1 MTGPLTESRHQRM
14 RRVRLALLGVLVVPV
29 LAIALPA
36 LSRAPDPPGMDG
48 GMDPQLVLLADI
60 RSDSDVM
67 EAGSVLPMRVIV
79 VDQHGVPVAG
89 AQVDVSA
96 AGATATPSS
105 GVTDADGV
113 FRFRLTAG
121 ATTSPRRTEV
131 MAVITMPGAATGTDH
146 FDLTI
151 APASPPAQ
159 LLPQREA
166 VSLGLGAI
174 LAAIFLSTEIGRY
187 GVFKVIVFPLYSRL
201 KKEEVLDHF
210 VRGQIYGY
218 IVCHPGQHYN
228 SMRQDLKVTNGTLAH
243 HLRTLEMMGFIKSY
257 RDGVF
262 KRFYPVEVSVPQEK
276 GVKLSDLQVSI
287 LEMIRSGSGPT
298 QLVIAE
304 QLEVT
309 QQTVSYNLRTLSR
322 EGAIRME
329 KDGRNTRYYPLAA

>member
-1 MTGPLTESRHQRM
+1 M
-14 RRVRLALLGVLVVPV
+14 RAVRLALLAI
-29 LAIALPA
+29 LAMAFAAMA
-36 LSRAPDPPGMDG
+36 LSTVARATDPPGMDG
-48 GMDPQLVLLADI
+48 GMDPQVVLLADI
-60 RSDSDVM
+60 RSDFTVV
-67 EAGSVLPMRVIV
+67 EAGSTLPMRVV
-79 VDQHGVPVAG
+79 VVEQHGIPVQG
-89 AQVDVSA
+89 ALVAVSGSNVVLTPA
-96 AGATATPSS
+96 AGA
-105 GVTDADGV
+105 TDADGV
-113 FRFRLTAG
+113 FRFRLTAVAAFVTTKTTIS
-121 ATTSPRRTEV
+121 ATV
-131 MAVITMPGAATGTDH
+131 TMPGAAEGSDR

-151 APASPPAQ
+151 ASAPPPIQ
-159 LLPQREA
+159 IVPQREA
-166 VSLGLGAI
+166 ATIGLGAI
-174 LAAIFLSTEIGRY
+174 LAAAYLSTEFGKY
-187 GVFKVIVFPLYSRL
+187 GAFKALIFPLYSRL

-218 IVCHPGQHYN
+218 IVSHPGQHYN

-287 LEMIRSGSGPT
+287 LEMIRPGSGPT